1 MRRFFLA
8 WVIFVQLPFFVWAQ
22 QKKEDSDTS
31 KNLKEYVSRDSI
43 RVKLL
48 LAEVE
53 NLTYKDPQSALVLI
67 DEALAISGEIKWR
80 KGESFAFSK
89 RGEIYYVMADNLKA
103 MDAYQ
108 ASLKIAES
116 INDESQIATLY
127 NNLGNIYADAKQF
140 EKAIENYE
148 SYLSFSEKLKLV
160 PNQIKALNNI
170 GNVLNEND
178 KMDEAIPYFNE
189 ALKLSKQIDNTF
201 FRAAII
207 NNLGVAYKRKK
218 DYKNAL
224 QSFNEALELSSE
236 IENKYIKASAL
247 NSLGK
252 VNILLEH
259 YDSANF
265 YAQKALKLSEE
276 IVNVEWQ
283 ADSWKVLQQVYENE
297 DKLTLAFSAYKN
309 YIQLR
314 DSVSSEEKKAEVTR
328 KDMQFQ
334 MEKQEALAKTEIKRQ
349 TLIRNTAIAAGAL
362 LLLLS
367 ILGYVLYKN
376 KRDAEAQKKAAEL
389 KTKMAETEL
398 KALRSQMNPH
408 FIFNSLNSISDYLS
422 RNDVAKA
429 NDYLIKFSK
438 LTRAILENSEK
449 EMISLEDDLELLQ
462 LYVEIESLRLK
473 NKLSYQ
479 VKIDKDIDVENTL
492 VPPLLLQPFIENSI
506 WHGIAHKQTAGEI
519 LVDIKKVNQKL
530 VCTVDDNGVGRNHTG
545 TEKGNSKSMG
555 INITNSRLELINEIH
570 QVNGS
575 IHFFDKAQ
583 GLRVELVLPLEL
595 IF

>member
-1 MRRFFLA
+1 MRHFFLA
-8 WVIFVQLPFFVWAQ
+8 LIIFIQLPFFLFAQ
-22 QKKEDSDTS
+22 EKEENGAPPKSLAAYTT
-31 KNLKEYVSRDSI
+31 RDSV
-43 RVKLL
+43 RVNLL
-48 LAEVE
+48 LIKAEDLLYKKPE
-53 NLTYKDPQSALVLI
+53 EALTVI
-67 DEALAISGEIKWR
+67 DEALAISGELQWH
-80 KGESFAFSK
+80 KGEAAAYNK
-89 RGEIYYVMADNLKA
+89 RGAVYYAMAYNLKA
-103 MDAYQ
+103 MDAYH
-108 ASLKIAES
+108 ASLKIAEH
-116 INDESQIATLY
+116 INDESLIATLY

-140 EKAIENYE
+140 KKAIKNYE
-148 SYLSFSEKLKLV
+148 SYLSFSEKLGVV

-170 GNVLNEND
+170 GNVLNENN
-178 KMDEAIPYFNE
+178 KMDDAIEYFNK

-224 QSFNEALELSSE
+224 QSFNEALELSLE
-236 IENKYIKASAL
+236 IENKYIEASAL

-252 VNILLEH
+252 VNILLEY

-283 ADSWKVLQQVYENE
+283 ADSWQVLQEVYEN
-297 DKLTLAFSAYKN
+297 DGKPTLAFSAYKN

-314 DSVSSEEKKAEVTR
+314 DSVSTEEKKAEVTR

-334 MEKQEALAKTEIKRQ
+334 MDKQDALAKTEIKRQ
-349 TLIRNTAIAAGAL
+349 TFIRNTAVGAGL
-362 LLLLS
+362 VLLLLS
-367 ILGYVLYKN
+367 LFGYVLYKK
-376 KRDAEAQKKAAEL
+376 KRDAQAQRKAAEL
-389 KTKMAETEL
+389 KTKIAETEL

-422 RNDVAKA
+422 QNDVEKA

-449 EMISLEDDLELLQ
+449 ETISLEEDLALLQ

-473 NKLSYQ
+473 NTLSYQ
-479 VKIDKDIDVENTL
+479 VKIDENIDVENTL

-506 WHGIAHKQTAGEI
+506 WHGIAHKDTGGKIIVE
-519 LVDIKKVNQKL
+519 IKKDNLKL
-530 VCTVDDNGVGRNHTG
+530 VCSVDDNGIGRNKTIVKNG
-545 TEKGNSKSMG
+545 TPKSMG
-555 INITNSRLELINEIH
+555 INITNSRLEILNEIKK
-570 QVNGS
+570 VNGN
-575 IHFFDKAQ
+575 INFFDKKE
-583 GLRVELVLPLEL
+583 GLRIELTLPLEIL
-595 IF
+595 F

>member
-8 WVIFVQLPFFVWAQ
+8 LIIFIPLPFFLLAQ
-22 QKKEDSDTS
+22 KEKATLP
-31 KNLKEYVSRDSI
+31 KGLAAYTTRDSV
-43 RVKLL
+43 RANLL
-48 LAEVE
+48 LAKAEDLIYKKPQE
-53 NLTYKDPQSALVLI
+53 ALTVI
-67 DEALAISGEIKWR
+67 DEALAISEEQRWY
-80 KGESFAFSK
+80 
-89 RGEIYYVMADNLKA
+89 RGEAAAYNIRGKVYYAMANNLNA

-116 INDESQIATLY
+116 IHDENLIATLY
-127 NNLGNIYADAKQF
+127 NNLGNIHADAKQF
-140 EKAIENYE
+140 GKAIENYE
-148 SYLSFSEKLKLV
+148 NYLSFSEKLGVV

-170 GNVLNEND
+170 GNVLNENN
-178 KMDEAIPYFNE
+178 KMDDAIGYFDK

-224 QSFNEALELSSE
+224 QSFNEALELSLE
-236 IENKYIKASAL
+236 IENKYIEASAL

-283 ADSWKVLQQVYENE
+283 ADSWEVLQEVYENE
-297 DKLTLAFSAYKN
+297 DNLALAFSAYKN

-314 DSVSSEEKKAEVTR
+314 DSVSTEEKKAEVTR

-334 MEKQEALAKTEIKRQ
+334 MEKQDALAKTEIKRQ
-349 TLIRNTAIAAGAL
+349 TFIRNTAVGAGMV

-367 ILGYVLYKN
+367 LFGYVLYKK
-376 KRDAEAQKKAAEL
+376 KRDAQAQRKAAEL
-389 KTKMAETEL
+389 KTKIAETEL

-422 RNDVAKA
+422 QNDVEKA

-449 EMISLEDDLELLQ
+449 EMISLADDLELLK

-473 NKLSYQ
+473 NKLSYH
-479 VKIDKDIDVENTL
+479 VKIDKEIDPENTL

-506 WHGIAHKQTAGEI
+506 WHGIAHMAEEGAITVE
-519 LVDIKKVNQKL
+519 IKKDNQKL
-530 VCTVDDNGVGRNHTG
+530 ICTVNDNGVGRNNIL
-545 TEKGNSKSMG
+545 KNNNKNQSMG
-555 INITNSRLELINEIH
+555 INITNSRLEILNEIKK
-570 QVNGS
+570 VNGS
-575 IHFFDKAQ
+575 INFLDKKE
-583 GLRVELVLPLEL
+583 GLKVELTLPLEIL
-595 IF
+595 L